1 MSEGRIMNKSQL
13 PPTEK
18 QLDYCMI
25 ILERIGECPCD
36 EDGTPCFEKS
46 MEAANLFIQKNRQL
60 PWGQDS
66 QTSAADWGGIPNH

>member
-1 MSEGRIMNKSQL
+1 MNKNQL

-18 QLDYCMI
+18 QLNYCMV

-46 MEAANLFIQKNRQL
+46 MEAANLFIKQNRLL
-60 PWGQDS
+60 PWNRDS
-66 QTSAADWGGIPNH
+66 ETSAEDWGGIPNH